1 MNSEPPRNRPEPR
14 LRDWYH
20 RDTMGKVSEALMKA
34 LHNPEGSYRSCLN
47 CASFDEASEQ
57 CKAFGGRPPA
67 RVIVYGCGSHTDT
80 GDIPF

>member
-1 MNSEPPRNRPEPR
+1 MSSNTPTARPEPR

-20 RDTMGKVSEALMKA
+20 RDTMAKVSEALMKA

-47 CASFDEASEQ
+47 CASFDERSEQ
-57 CKAFGGRPPA
+57 CGAFGGRPPA